1 MRSMKLHMLANLI
14 CNISKQSI
22 RLALVFFLIVI
33 TSTSVCA
40 KSITVKNCDSEL
52 TFNDVPKRLVI
63 HDINMSEIAFT
74 LGLQER
80 MVGVTGISGWYKT
93 TSKFDDQRGNIP
105 ELAPK
110 YPSIENLVAATPDL
124 FYAGWYYGM
133 KPGGEVTPETLTPYG
148 IKTLILNESCVHLDK
163 NRPRASLDLLYS
175 EVERL
180 GKIFRKEAKAKKL
193 IKNWKSRVSEI
204 KSKLVNYSG
213 KRVFLY
219 DSGEDKPFTAGKFA
233 MPTAMIEALGAENI
247 TSNMDTS
254 WGRTSWEAVAAAD
267 PEFLILLDYQ
277 SGGGAAD
284 LMAFLKSHPAM
295 KYTSAVK
302 NEAYVAL
309 RYEELTPGPANIEA
323 MAKMAEA
330 MKEVF

>member
-1 MRSMKLHMLANLI
+1 MLLIPNL
-14 CNISKQSI
+14 
-22 RLALVFFLIVI
+22 A
-33 TSTSVCA
+33 
-40 KSITVKNCDSEL
+40 
-52 TFNDVPKRLVI
+52 
-63 HDINMSEIAFT
+63 
-74 LGLQER
+74 
-80 MVGVTGISGWYKT
+80 
-93 TSKFDDQRGNIP
+93 
-105 ELAPK
+105 
-110 YPSIENLVAATPDL
+110 
-124 FYAGWYYGM
+124 
-133 KPGGEVTPETLTPYG
+133 PYG

-254 WGRTSWEAVAAAD
+254 WGRTSWEQC
-267 PEFLILLDYQ
+267 LIV
-277 SGGGAAD
+277 SSEW
-284 LMAFLKSHPAM
+284 KRW
-295 KYTSAVK
+295 V
-302 NEAYVAL
+302 
-309 RYEELTPGPANIEA
+309 
-323 MAKMAEA
+323 
-330 MKEVF
+330 

>member
-1 MRSMKLHMLANLI
+1 MLYYNISLFTVFDINLNQDNYMCFMKLHMLANHI
-14 CNISKQSI
+14 CDMSKQSI
-22 RLALVFFLIVI
+22 RRSLVFFLIVI
-33 TSTSVCA
+33 TSSSVCA

-148 IKTLILNESCVHLDK
+148 IKT
-163 NRPRASLDLLYS
+163 
-175 EVERL
+175 
-180 GKIFRKEAKAKKL
+180 
-193 IKNWKSRVSEI
+193 
-204 KSKLVNYSG
+204 
-213 KRVFLY
+213 
-219 DSGEDKPFTAGKFA
+219 
-233 MPTAMIEALGAENI
+233 
-247 TSNMDTS
+247 
-254 WGRTSWEAVAAAD
+254 
-267 PEFLILLDYQ
+267 
-277 SGGGAAD
+277 
-284 LMAFLKSHPAM
+284 
-295 KYTSAVK
+295 
-302 NEAYVAL
+302 
-309 RYEELTPGPANIEA
+309 
-323 MAKMAEA
+323 
-330 MKEVF
+330 